1 MMKCSSKILSVLVVT
16 ALTCAAAANPL
27 PAPGMT
33 FSVDFQSP
41 TAGGFPGPNTG
52 MPDGWLGIPI
62 DEGSILTPTMPGPI
76 GPNSAMMG
84 PLPQPVVMIGSV
96 PGAPGVYPGGLGI
109 FPGIS
114 GGVELDALSYGRDNG
129 EHLAFSVDKFASGI
143 RSPTGGPAFSSVA
156 SEGAMGASEAAAD
169 VFLYTGPAPTAPR
182 GLIFGNIGIID
193 GDGMPSA
200 TGAVYPGTGL
210 IEPNPPFGI
219 FDPGDN
225 LDALDMDTLQIDMTG
240 PIYFSL
246 SAAFPD
252 PLGPFPANDGTAVG
266 NNCSGADVLVSM
278 IGGLPMVY
286 ASASMLGLDI
296 QGFDTDDLDA
306 LALLE
311 DGDGVFTPGLDMILF
326 SVRRGSAV
334 IGMPDSMYGMPIEP
348 GDILT
353 LPVPAVGPAGG
364 SPYPAIY
371 IPAEAMGLATRR
383 TGLMGIFGADD
394 LDALDLVPIPEPATL
409 SLLVFGGLALIRR
422 RRK

>member
-33 FSVDFQSP
+33 FSVGFQGP
-41 TAGGFPGPNTG
+41 TAGGFPGPNSG
-52 MPDGWLGIPI
+52 IPDGWAGIPI
-62 DEGSILTPTMPGPI
+62 DEGSILTPAMPGPI
-76 GPNSAMMG
+76 GPNSASLS
-84 PLPQPVVMIGSV
+84 PLPPPAVLIGAT
-96 PGAPGVYPGGLGI
+96 PGAPGIYPGGLGI
-109 FPGIS
+109 FPGIYV
-114 GGVELDALSYGRDNG
+114 GVELDALSYGRDRG
-129 EHLAFSVDKFASGI
+129 EHLAFSVDEFAIGI
-143 RSPTGGPAFSSVA
+143 MVPSFPSVA
-156 SEGAMGASEAAAD
+156 SEGAMGWGEASAD

-182 GLIFGNIGIID
+182 GLTFGNIGIID
-193 GDGMPSA
+193 GDGMSSPA
-200 TGAVYPGTGL
+200 GAIYPGTGL
-210 IEPNPPFGI
+210 IEPNPATPGALP
-219 FDPGDN
+219 DRGDN
-225 LDALDMDTLQIDMTG
+225 LDAVDMDTLQSDMTG

-252 PLGPFPANDGTAVG
+252 PLEPFPANDGTAMG

-278 IGGLPMVY
+278 AGGLPMVY

-311 DGDGVFTPGLDMILF
+311 DGDGIFTPGVDMILF

-353 LPVPAVGPAGG
+353 LPVPAAGPAGG

-371 IPAEAMGLATRR
+371 VPAEAMGLATIRS
-383 TGLMGIFGADD
+383 GVAGQFGSDD
-394 LDALDLVPIPEPATL
+394 LDALDMVPIPEPATL
-409 SLLVFGGLALIRR
+409 SLLAFGGLALIRR